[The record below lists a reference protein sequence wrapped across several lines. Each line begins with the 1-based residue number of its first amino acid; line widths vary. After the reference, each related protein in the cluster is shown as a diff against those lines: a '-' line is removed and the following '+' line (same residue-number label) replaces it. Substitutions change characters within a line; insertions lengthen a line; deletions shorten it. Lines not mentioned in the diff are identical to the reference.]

1 MIHTPRSILGIPAF
15 YKAFGF
21 LIGGNSSQTQ
31 FAQNYVKASLGNK
44 ILDIGC
50 GPGDLITYFPNTD
63 YTGFD
68 ISAAYITAAQAKYG
82 HLGQFFCK
90 DVAELYSDQI
100 ACYDIVLA
108 VGVIHHLDD
117 SKALHLFDL
126 AHSFLKPGGKLVT
139 FDGVFVE
146 DQSAIARYIIAQDR
160 GQYVRTKEGYLSIA
174 SQVFSDIKVSIRHDL
189 LRIPYTHLILEC
201 FK

>member
-1 MIHTPRSILGIPAF
+1 MIRTLRSALKFPVF
-15 YKAFGF
+15 YTFFGW
-21 LIGGNSSQTQ
+21 LIGGHSSRTQ
-31 FAQNYVKASLGNK
+31 FVHQYVTPSLGSR

-50 GPGDLITYFPNTD
+50 GPGTLVAYLPQTK

-68 ISAAYITAAQAKYG
+68 ISSAYIHSAKSKYG
-82 HLGQFFCK
+82 HLGKFYCQNVVDLKPEQVGRF
-90 DVAELYSDQI
+90 
-100 ACYDIVLA
+100 DIVLV
-108 VGVIHHLDD
+108 VGVIHHLNDLEARTLFE
-117 SKALHLFDL
+117 SAYAL
-126 AHSFLKPGGKLVT
+126 LKSGGKLVT

-146 DQSAIARYIIAQDR
+146 EQTAIARYIIAQDR